1 MNAEII
7 ISVLSFLSAFLAL
20 YSISMTFVCIKVNRI
35 LNDTKTNQITNDIES
50 VEISGTGS
58 TDSIDSEIKSTS
70 F

>member
-50 VEISGTGS
+50 VEISGTDS
-58 TDSIDSEIKSTS
+58 TDSIDPEIKSTS